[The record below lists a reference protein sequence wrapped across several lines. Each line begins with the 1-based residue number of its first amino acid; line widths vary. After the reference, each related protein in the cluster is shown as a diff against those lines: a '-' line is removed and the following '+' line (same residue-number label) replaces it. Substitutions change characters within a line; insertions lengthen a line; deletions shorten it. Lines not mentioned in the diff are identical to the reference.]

1 VYQKILVFFYLV
13 LYRVNLKIT
22 IIIISR
28 LLLFFHHCVVRRATV
43 IKSTGAYRVERKST
57 RENLRRFSS
66 LTLLLFAC
74 SPRIPLG
81 TVLLI
86 PVRRVSCPFFVV
98 GAKKII
104 NYFFLLLLHQMM
116 MLFCCCCG
124 TYILFYYYYYFIII
138 N

>member
-1 VYQKILVFFYLV
+1 MKSNAVTCVSKDSCLL
-13 LYRVNLKIT
+13 LLG
-22 IIIISR
+22 IISCQSQNYNNNHFAPSS
-28 LLLFFHHCVVRRATV
+28 FFPPLCCEAGYR
-43 IKSTGAYRVERKST
+43 STGAYRVERKST

-74 SPRIPLG
+74 SPR

-86 PVRRVSCPFFVV
+86 PVRRVRCPFVV

-104 NYFFLLLLHQMM
+104 IFFYYYYTKWWCFSAAAVVRIYYFNIIFLLLLA
-116 MLFCCCCG
+116 
-124 TYILFYYYYYFIII
+124 

>member
-1 VYQKILVFFYLV
+1 MYQKILVFFYLV

-74 SPRIPLG
+74 SPRISLG

-86 PVRRVSCPFFVV
+86 PVRRVRCPFVV

-104 NYFFLLLLHQMM
+104 NYFFLLLRQMM

-124 TYILFYYYYYFIII
+124 TYILF
-138 N
+138 